1 MIEKIEKTIK
11 DIKEI
16 KIQGATNVAKATFE
30 GIKEY
35 LEEYNEQSKPFG
47 SFISELE
54 QVGYSLANARPNE
67 PLARNGLKYIMTM
80 FKIRNPGLNDVS
92 AAKKIM
98 IDLSE
103 EFLRK
108 IEGSKESIVESG
120 VKEFGD
126 LSGVM
131 THCHSST
138 VEHLIEGI
146 VEKKNPGEWFSVVLT
161 ETRPRYQGRITAK
174 NLTDSGIESLM
185 IVDSAVTGFL
195 AGNWKGSD
203 VSGDWGDWDIPV
215 DAVFIGADQ
224 IMFNGD
230 TINKIGSYSVALA
243 CYYTNTPIYV
253 VGPLLKMDPTTVY
266 RNPKVEVRD
275 PKEIWKEAP
284 EKLKMLNPAFEIIP
298 HQLLTGFIT
307 EFGVLKPDEID
318 EKFGDNYQWI
328 W

>member
-1 MIEKIEKTIK
+1 MTEKVESIIK

-16 KIQGATNVAKATFE
+16 KIQGATNVAIATFE
-30 GIKEY
+30 GIKEH
-35 LEEYNEQSKPFG
+35 LNSSTDVTKPFG
-47 SFISELE
+47 TFVSEVE
-54 QVGYSLANARPNE
+54 RVGYSLANARPNE
-67 PLARNGLKYIMTM
+67 PLAKNGLKYMMTM
-80 FKIRNPGLNDVS
+80 FKIRNPGLDDV
-92 AAKKIM
+92 AVAKEKLA
-98 IDLSE
+98 DLAD
-103 EFLRK
+103 EFLRM
-108 IEGSKESIVESG
+108 IEDSKVKIVEEG
-120 VKEFGD
+120 IKEFGG

-138 VEHLIEGI
+138 VEHVIEGI
-146 VEKKNPGEWFSVVLT
+146 VEKKNPGEWFNVVLT

-195 AGNWKGSD
+195 AGKWKGSD
-203 VSGDWGDWDIPV
+203 VSGDWDNWEIPV

-230 TINKIGSYSVALA
+230 TINKVGSYGIALA
-243 CYYTNTPIYV
+243 CYYTNKPIYV

-266 RNPKVEVRD
+266 RSPKVEVRD
-275 PKEIWKEAP
+275 PKEIWADAP

-298 HQLLTGFIT
+298 HQLITGFIT
-307 EFGVLKPDEID
+307 EFGLLKPDEID
-318 EKFGDNYQWI
+318 EKFGDTYQWI